1 MMEAHPMAEAYPLME
16 GEAFEALKADVA
28 ANGQRNPIWLFGGKI
43 LDGRNRYRAC
53 VELGIEPRCEEY
65 TGDDPAGFVESMN
78 DHRRHEDKET
88 VRRRRAERVRALRAE
103 GKSQREIAEAVGVS
117 KRTVQNDLQGSKVDT
132 AYPPDPDPPPP
143 APEPT
148 PAADPEA
155 EPEETLPPPPPPPA
169 APARVT
175 GRDGKQYPARKPRKA
190 AGREPA
196 RPALSEREKK
206 LRGMALEAAEQAINA
221 LRGIGRDNPGRK
233 DAFQVVF
240 NFMKANP

>member
-1 MMEAHPMAEAYPLME
+1 MEAHPMAEAYPLMD

-28 ANGQRNPIWLFGGKI
+28 AHGQRNPIWLYEGKI

-65 TGDDPAGFVESMN
+65 VGDDPGGFVESQN
-78 DHRRHEDKET
+78 DLRRHEDKET

-117 KRTVQNDLQGSKVDT
+117 QKQVWNDLHREVTTESS
-132 AYPPDPDPPPP
+132 PEPDPPPP
-143 APEPT
+143 VPEPT
-148 PAADPEA
+148 PAAEPEA
-155 EPEETLPPPPPPPA
+155 EPEEIPPPA
-169 APARVT
+169 EPARVT